1 MSCASSEATVASA
14 VVIRGMARLGLNL
27 WDLRLIA
34 DRAVSVAWR
43 ERRAE
48 LARDEG
54 AGEMTFS
61 AGTRSRNRHYLHDTL
76 LICELG
82 WTQLLGGVN
91 GMVILASY
99 IRSGQ

>member
-1 MSCASSEATVASA
+1 MNKLLDCASVPAVQVLRCSSA
-14 VVIRGMARLGLNL
+14 A
-27 WDLRLIA
+27 
-34 DRAVSVAWR
+34 
-43 ERRAE
+43 
-48 LARDEG
+48 ARDEG
-54 AGEMTFS
+54 VGEMTFS

-76 LICELG
+76 LICELD